1 MEELNKELVNL
12 TFLLVIAT
20 FSAAFVAL
28 FVSMFGEWLKSLAF
42 KPKLELLYDHKWPD
56 AIQSPFNWKR
66 INPPT
71 EENNIQGTCICYYF
85 RFRVK
90 NKGNRPANNIEVFVN
105 KIEEQNVDK
114 SFKSY
119 ESFIPL
125 NLKWSN
131 TQSKI
136 YLPSIYP
143 KLEKH
148 CDLGF
153 VLQPQ
158 QNQIYE
164 IIQYSEGFCS
174 EEQIESNIIFSI
186 DFVIK
191 PNVTES
197 YNLKPGTYRI
207 EVIAVASNSKQCKK
221 TFELTFIDKWFDN
234 TLDMLSQ
241 GIGLKL
247 K

>member
-12 TFLLVIAT
+12 TFWLVIAT
-20 FSAAFVAL
+20 FVAAFVAL
-28 FVSMFGEWLKSLAF
+28 FVAMFGECLKSLAF
-42 KPKLELLYDHKWPD
+42 KPGLELLYDHNWPD
-56 AIQSPFNWKR
+56 AIKIPINWKR
-66 INPPT
+66 INPQT
-71 EENNIQGTCICYYF
+71 EDNNIQGTGVCYFF

-90 NKGNRPANNIEVFVN
+90 NKGNRPANNVEVFVN
-105 KIEEQNVDK
+105 KIEKQSVDK

-119 ESFIPL
+119 KSFIPL
-125 NLKWSN
+125 NLGWSN
-131 TQSKI
+131 NQSKI
-136 YLPSIYP
+136 YIQSIYA

-153 VLQPQ
+153 VLHPQ
-158 QNQIYE
+158 QKQIDE
-164 IIQYSEGFCS
+164 LIQHSEGFDS

-186 DFVIK
+186 SFIVK

-197 YNLKPGTYRI
+197 YRLKPGTYRI

-221 TFELTFIDKWFDN
+221 TFELTFDDKWFDD
-234 TLDMLSQ
+234 TQDMLSQ

-247 K
+247 I